1 MVRTLFFRRP
11 KVTLRRRLS
20 PPLFHVKRF
29 VGLMEKHGFVVLT
42 EVGAI
47 RKAYLGFMQLLK
59 AFFEGGPDWKE
70 TKKGGVHFNE
80 RGIPM
85 VKRNTSKNGQQ
96 RRRVCASNIIHLCDP
111 RQVLLS

>member
-1 MVRTLFFRRP
+1 
-11 KVTLRRRLS
+11 
-20 PPLFHVKRF
+20 
-29 VGLMEKHGFVVLT
+29 MEKHGFVVLT

-59 AFFEGGPDWKE
+59 AFFEGDSDWKE

-85 VKRNTSKNGQQ
+85 VNSNNSANGQQ
-96 RRRVCASNIIHLCDP
+96 HP
-111 RQVLLS
+111 RGVLRFQYCMSFATHNNFC